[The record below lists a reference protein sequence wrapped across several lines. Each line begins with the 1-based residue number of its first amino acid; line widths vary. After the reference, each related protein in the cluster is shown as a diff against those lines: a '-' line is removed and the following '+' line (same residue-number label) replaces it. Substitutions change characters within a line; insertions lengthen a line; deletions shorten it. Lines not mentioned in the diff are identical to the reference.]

1 MKKTLKNIFLK
12 LDFVLVLFSI
22 FVSIFAFCGHNAK
35 LIETS
40 KNYAVFQNH
49 NRNFL
54 ISNEPGK
61 LFFYDSN
68 KKIREIPIS
77 EKFNIKEYNTLIT
90 KYKPNCAIVAA
101 ATAGVG
107 VAAFMSGSGA
117 FLNTFG
123 IAATEIESWF
133 ALAASGA
140 SVAEVTAAVKGTL
153 VFWGIAGALVGTIVL

>member
-12 LDFVLVLFSI
+12 LDFVLIFFSI

-61 LFFYDSN
+61 LIFYDSN

-90 KYKPNCAIVAA
+90 KYKPNCAIIAAFTAGIGAA
-101 ATAGVG
+101 A
-107 VAAFMSGSGA
+107 FLSGGGA
-117 FLNTFG
+117 FLNTLG
-123 IAATEIESWF
+123 LATTELEGLF
-133 ALAASGA
+133 ALAGSGA
-140 SVAEVTAAVKGTL
+140 TVAEVAAALK
-153 VFWGIAGALVGTIVL
+153 GALGFWIAAGVATGLAV

>member
-1 MKKTLKNIFLK
+1 MKKTFKNIFLK
-12 LDFVLVLFSI
+12 LDSVLVFFSI
-22 FVSIFAFCGHNAK
+22 FLSIFAFCGHNAK

-61 LFFYDSN
+61 LIFYDSN

-90 KYKPNCAIVAA
+90 KYKPNCALVAA
-101 ATAGVG
+101 ATAGVAL
-107 VAAFMSGSGA
+107 AAFLQGAGAFLSTFGLATTELEGLFALAGSGA
-117 FLNTFG
+117 T
-123 IAATEIESWF
+123 
-133 ALAASGA
+133 
-140 SVAEVTAAVKGTL
+140 VAEVAAAIK
-153 VFWGIAGALVGTIVL
+153 GALGFWAFAGVITGAAA

>member
-12 LDFVLVLFSI
+12 LDSVLVFFSI
-22 FVSIFAFCGHNAK
+22 FVSIFAFCRHNAK

-61 LFFYDSN
+61 LIFYDSN

-90 KYKPNCAIVAA
+90 KIQTELCNNSGGY
-101 ATAGVG
+101 
-107 VAAFMSGSGA
+107 SGSRCCR
-117 FLNTFG
+117 FYV
-123 IAATEIESWF
+123 W
-133 ALAASGA
+133 
-140 SVAEVTAAVKGTL
+140 
-153 VFWGIAGALVGTIVL
+153 

>member
-12 LDFVLVLFSI
+12 LDSVLAFFSI

-61 LFFYDSN
+61 LIFYDSN

-90 KYKPNCAIVAA
+90 KYKPNCA
-101 ATAGVG
+101 VG